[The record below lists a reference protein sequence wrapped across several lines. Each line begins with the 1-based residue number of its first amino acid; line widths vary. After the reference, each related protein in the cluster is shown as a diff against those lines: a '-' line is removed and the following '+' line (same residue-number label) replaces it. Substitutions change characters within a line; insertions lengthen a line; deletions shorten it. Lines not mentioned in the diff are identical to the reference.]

1 MLSEMNAAVL
11 YGKEDVRIE
20 RVPIPAAGKG
30 EIVIRVHAA
39 LTCGTDLKVF
49 RRGYHARMI
58 APPAV
63 FGHEFAGDV
72 IAVGDSV
79 TRFRPGQRV
88 VAANSAP
95 CLQCF
100 YCKRGKVNL
109 CEDLLFN
116 NGAYA
121 EFIRVPSRIVERN
134 TYEIAPHLKYQDG
147 ALAEPLACVVK
158 GLEDTGLEAGD
169 TAVVIGVGPIG
180 SMFVRL
186 AKLRGAQVIAIGRR
200 RSKLEHTLQLG
211 ADRVIA
217 TEETMDPVAAVRELT
232 GGRGADIVVEAV
244 GRPET
249 WNWSVEM
256 LRRGGVVNFFGG
268 PPSGTRVEL
277 DTNLLHYSEIT
288 CKASFHHTPRAFRE
302 ALDIIENGG
311 VTAKDFVQAEEPL
324 GSLAKV
330 LFRLMEGSGPL
341 KTAIIPFQCLKPRRS
356 RENWR
361 PLTTRTFTWSASCC
375 PSTCTRI
382 SITFTPTAVRPTI
395 W

>member
-1 MLSEMNAAVL
+1 LNNTMLAAVL
-11 YGKEDVRIE
+11 YGKEHLQLEQIPVPAIGPGDLLVRV
-20 RVPIPAAGKG
+20 R
-30 EIVIRVHAA
+30 AA

-58 APPAV
+58 VPPAV

-72 IAVGDSV
+72 VAVGEGV

-100 YCKRGKVNL
+100 YCLRGRVNL

-121 EFIRVPSRIVERN
+121 EFIRIPARIVERN
-134 TYEIAPHLKYQDG
+134 TYEIPAHLKYEDA

-158 GLEDTGLEAGD
+158 GFEDAGIEAGD
-169 TAVVIGVGPIG
+169 KVAVIGVGPIG
-180 SMFVRL
+180 SMFVKL
-186 AKLRGAQVIAIGRR
+186 ARLRGAQVIAIGRKR
-200 RSKLEHTLQLG
+200 AKLNHTLHLG

-217 TEETMDPVAAVRELT
+217 TEETPDPVAAVRELT
-232 GGRGADIVVEAV
+232 GGRGADVVIEAV
-244 GRPET
+244 GHPET
-249 WNWSVEM
+249 WSWPMAM

-268 PPSGTRVEL
+268 PPSGTKIEI
-277 DTNLLHYSEIT
+277 DTDLLHYSEIT

-302 ALDIIENGG
+302 ALDIIEDGG

-324 GSLAKV
+324 RRLSKV

-341 KTAIIPFQCLKPRRS
+341 KTAIIP
-356 RENWR
+356 
-361 PLTTRTFTWSASCC
+361 
-375 PSTCTRI
+375 
-382 SITFTPTAVRPTI
+382 
-395 W
+395 

>member
-1 MLSEMNAAVL
+1 LSPRLKTGHTMLAAVL
-11 YGKEDVRIE
+11 YGKEQVQLE
-20 RVPIPAAGKG
+20 RVPVPAIGPG
-30 EIVIRVHAA
+30 DILVRVRAA
-39 LTCGTDLKVF
+39 LTCGTDVKVF

-58 APPAV
+58 VPPAV

-72 IAVGDSV
+72 VAVGDSV
-79 TRFRPGQRV
+79 THFRPGQRV

-121 EFIRVPSRIVERN
+121 EFIRIPARIVERN
-134 TYEIAPHLKYQDG
+134 TFEIAPHLPYQAA

-158 GLEDTGLEAGD
+158 GLEDTGMEAGD
-169 TAVVIGVGPIG
+169 TVAVIGNGPIG

-200 RSKLEHTLQLG
+200 RKKLEHTLKLG

-217 TEETMDPVAAVRELT
+217 TEDTLDPVAEVRKLT
-232 GGRGADIVVEAV
+232 GGGADIVIEAV
-244 GRPET
+244 GQPET

-268 PPSGTRVEL
+268 PPSGTRVEI

-302 ALDIIENGG
+302 ALDIIESGG
-311 VTAKDFVQAEEPL
+311 VTADAFVQAEEPL
-324 GSLAKV
+324 ACLSKV
-330 LFRLMEGSGPL
+330 LFHLMEGSSAL
-341 KTAIIPFQCLKPRRS
+341 KTAIIP
-356 RENWR
+356 
-361 PLTTRTFTWSASCC
+361 
-375 PSTCTRI
+375 
-382 SITFTPTAVRPTI
+382 
-395 W
+395 